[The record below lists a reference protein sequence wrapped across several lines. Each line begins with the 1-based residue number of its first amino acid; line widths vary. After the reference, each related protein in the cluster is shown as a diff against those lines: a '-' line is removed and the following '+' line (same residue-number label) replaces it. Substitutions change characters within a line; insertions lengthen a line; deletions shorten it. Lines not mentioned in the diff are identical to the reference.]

1 MVGRSVRVDD
11 VEDALA
17 RDDETVAEALA
28 FGAWLAFWVLTSV
41 VARDVADYVRVGRLG
56 EDEGRRVVGFE
67 LLQRGCE
74 IKAMWGANRQGEL
87 TENQVSLLAKGSLP
101 DISPTILEGIIPG
114 LLYRAMVQSALQT
127 SLSTLRALFR
137 VFAARYCLTSF
148 SPGTHR

>member
-28 FGAWLAFWVLTSV
+28 FGTWLAFWVLTSV
-41 VARDVADYVRVGRLG
+41 VARDVADYVRVRRLG

-74 IKAMWGANRQGEL
+74 IKAMWSASRQGEL
-87 TENQVSLLAKGSLP
+87 TENQVSLLAKGLLP
-101 DISPTILEGIIPG
+101 DISPTLLEGIIPG
-114 LLYRAMVQSALQT
+114 LL
-127 SLSTLRALFR
+127 
-137 VFAARYCLTSF
+137 
-148 SPGTHR
+148 